1 MTYKQAMEYVEE
13 VSQYGSVLGLESM
26 QRLLAYFHNPHK
38 QLKCIHVAGTNGKG
52 STIAFLSA
60 ILMGAKY
67 RVGRYVSPTIS
78 SYCERIQVNERTI
91 SQKKL
96 AFYMEQVKEACEY
109 LVESGY
115 SHPTIF
121 EIETVIGFL
130 YYGEQKCDII
140 LLETG
145 LGGRLD
151 ATNVIESPLVSV
163 ITAISMD
170 HMTFLGDT
178 IEAIAREKAGIIKT
192 GCPVVTWEQSPVID
206 RVIREI
212 ACQQKAPLYWCKKEE
227 YTSYRQF
234 KQKQVFTYG
243 TYGKMEITLLG
254 KHQVTNGIL
263 ALKTVEV
270 LGELGYQVTEDAIK
284 QGLYKAKWFGRFT
297 QIGKGP
303 DVYIDGA
310 HNVDAAMKLV
320 DALEDYWKEKE
331 ILYIVGMLR
340 DKECDKVLEITAPY
354 ASQIITITPP
364 NQPRAMHAYELA
376 QVAQCYHRSVTAADS
391 ILEAVEMS
399 YLLAKKE
406 HMILAFGSLTF
417 LGAFSELIRNR
428 RS

>member
-13 VSQYGSVLGLESM
+13 VSQYGSVLGLSSIE
-26 QRLLAYFHNPHK
+26 RLLDYFHNPQQ
-38 QLKCIHVAGTNGKG
+38 QLNCIHVAGTNGKG

-60 ILMGAKY
+60 ILMEGKY

-78 SYCERIQVNERTI
+78 SYCERIQVNERPI

-96 AFYMEQVKEACEY
+96 ATYMAQVKEACEY

-163 ITAISMD
+163 ITSISMD
-170 HMTFLGDT
+170 HMAFLGDT
-178 IEAIAREKAGIIKT
+178 IEAITREKAGIIKQ

-206 RVIREI
+206 RVIKEE
-212 ACQQKAPLYWCKKEE
+212 ASQKNAPLYWCKKEE
-227 YTSYRQF
+227 YKSYRQF
-234 KQKQVFTYG
+234 KQKQAFTYG

-254 KHQVTNGIL
+254 KHQVTNAIL

-270 LGELGYQVTEDAIK
+270 LGNQGYQVTETAIK
-284 QGLYKAKWFGRFT
+284 QGFYRAKWFGRFT

-310 HNVDAAMKLV
+310 HNVDAAWKLA
-320 DALEDYWKEKE
+320 DAVADYCGGRR
-331 ILYIVGMLR
+331 IIYVVGMLR

-391 ILEAVEMS
+391 LLEAVEMS
-399 YLLAKKE
+399 YLLADKN